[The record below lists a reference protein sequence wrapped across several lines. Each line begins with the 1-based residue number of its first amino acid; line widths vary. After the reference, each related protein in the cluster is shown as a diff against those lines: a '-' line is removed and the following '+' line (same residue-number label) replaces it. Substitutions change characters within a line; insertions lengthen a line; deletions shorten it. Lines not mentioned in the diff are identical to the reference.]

1 MEIGG
6 GGGGFTKAKKMFKE
20 SIKLN
25 RIYLG
30 GGGGGER
37 RWLLE
42 KHPFCKERGLDI
54 LCDYILLI
62 TVVCLVKQHAYT
74 V

>member
-30 GGGGGER
+30 GGGGGEEMAFR
-37 RWLLE
+37 
-42 KHPFCKERGLDI
+42 KTSI
-54 LCDYILLI
+54 LQGKGARYSL
-62 TVVCLVKQHAYT
+62 
-74 V
+74 